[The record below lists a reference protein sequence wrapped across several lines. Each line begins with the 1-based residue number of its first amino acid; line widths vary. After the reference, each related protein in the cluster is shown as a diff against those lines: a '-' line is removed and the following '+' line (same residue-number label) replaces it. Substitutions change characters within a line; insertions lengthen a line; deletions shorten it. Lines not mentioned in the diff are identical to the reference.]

1 MDLVLRGPDLLKL
14 TSKGEMGGGGFAD
27 LIALL
32 IRTLHVIIVDERERQ
47 HWATF
52 NLGCLAGYRAGR
64 LALWESRAYFHFSSP
79 IISLLVPVLWRTSYQ
94 CYLTTFCSLND
105 WRDTNDPCAVRH
117 YHWFTWCLNIYF
129 CCVLFFPRILACQV
143 SVLATKMIAQLLFL
157 PV

>member
-52 NLGCLAGYRAGR
+52 SLDTAWQATEQAG
-64 LALWESRAYFHFSSP
+64 SP
-79 IISLLVPVLWRTSYQ
+79 CEKVEPIF
-94 CYLTTFCSLND
+94 TF
-105 WRDTNDPCAVRH
+105 
-117 YHWFTWCLNIYF
+117 
-129 CCVLFFPRILACQV
+129 LFP
-143 SVLATKMIAQLLFL
+143 
-157 PV
+157 